1 MYIRRKRIGALGH
14 AGGGF
19 RRTTALAAGL
29 IACLSGGFGMMSTDA
44 KAEGSGGANAL
55 PDFIQLW
62 DFDHPDSTEAKFRAI
77 LPQARAAGDI
87 DYTAQLL
94 TQIARTE
101 GLQRK
106 FEAAHKTLDEV
117 ELLLRPEMGKARVR
131 YLLERGRVH
140 NSSGNPAQAK
150 PLFVAAWD
158 LARETRLDPL
168 AVDAAHMIAI
178 VEPPDSAI
186 VWNEKAM
193 AFAEASSD
201 PKAQGWLGS
210 LYNNLGW
217 AYHGRGDFAIA
228 LDTFKKGWDW
238 RVSRGQ
244 PKETLV
250 ARWCVARTLRS
261 LGRYD
266 EALAMQRELLAA
278 HEASGGHDGYVY
290 EEMGECLLVQGLGA
304 EARPWFA
311 KAYETLS
318 KDPWLAANEKERL
331 DRLATLGGMTPR

>member
-1 MYIRRKRIGALGH
+1 MSIRRMMTGAIGH
-14 AGGGF
+14 ARGGF
-19 RRTTALAAGL
+19 GRNTAVAVGL
-29 IACLSGGFGMMSTDA
+29 IASLFGGFGIMNTDA
-44 KAEGSGGANAL
+44 KAVGSGGVDAL

-62 DFDHPDSTEAKFRAI
+62 DFEHPDSTEAKFRAI

-106 FEAAHKTLDEV
+106 FEDAHKTLDEA
-117 ELLLRPEMGKARVR
+117 EPLLRPETGKARVR

-140 NSSGNPAQAK
+140 NSSGNPALAK
-150 PLFVAAWD
+150 PLFVEAWD
-158 LARETRLDPL
+158 LAREVKLDPL

-178 VEPPDSAI
+178 VEPADSAI
-186 VWNEKAM
+186 VWNARAM

-201 PKAQGWLGS
+201 PQAQGWLGS

-217 AYHGRGDFAIA
+217 AYHDRGDFAKA
-228 LDTFKKGWDW
+228 LETFKKGLAW
-238 RVSRGQ
+238 RASRGQ
-244 PKETLV
+244 LKESLI
-250 ARWCVARTLRS
+250 AKWSIGRTLRS

-266 EALAMQRELLAA
+266 KALTTQRELLAE
-278 HEASGGHDGYVY
+278 HEASGGQDGYVY
-290 EEMGECLLVQGLGA
+290 EEMGECLLAQGLGA

-318 KDPWLAANEKERL
+318 KDPWLAANEMERL
-331 DRLATLGGMTPR
+331 RRIATLGGVASR